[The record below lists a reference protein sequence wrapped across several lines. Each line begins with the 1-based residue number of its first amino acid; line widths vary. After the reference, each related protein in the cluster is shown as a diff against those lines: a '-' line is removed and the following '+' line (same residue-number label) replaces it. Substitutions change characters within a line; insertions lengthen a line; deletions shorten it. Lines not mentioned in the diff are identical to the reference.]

1 MSNKGGTHFI
11 PIYMEREDFKKL
23 IQDYV
28 KEAVEELID
37 KDAMYQRFREAWGG
51 TGPDVPI
58 SSNVEA
64 SRDVNNVKTRE
75 EKRAERIE
83 RKKHEE
89 KLLEALPELGEIS
102 SLIDDFLG
110 SPFYR
115 KLYELIKV
123 HGSMR
128 EVSRQTG
135 IPIASISEAVKKA
148 RNHLKNKIYNDPQTI
163 KGIY

>member
-1 MSNKGGTHFI
+1 MKKMESTTFI

-58 SSNVEA
+58 SSNVES

-135 IPIASISEAVKKA
+135 IPVSTISEAMKKMKGRVLSFQIK
-148 RNHLKNKIYNDPQTI
+148 RNPVNKDL
-163 KGIY
+163 